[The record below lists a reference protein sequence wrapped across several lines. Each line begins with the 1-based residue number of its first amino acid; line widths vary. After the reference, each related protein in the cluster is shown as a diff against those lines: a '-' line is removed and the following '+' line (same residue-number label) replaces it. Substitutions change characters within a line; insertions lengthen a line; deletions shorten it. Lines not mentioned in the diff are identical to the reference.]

1 MVNDST
7 WHDLY
12 QGAYRALYE
21 DAVRWIPE
29 LNRKAMSWDQTQLTR
44 LAMNRGRHYYCIDL
58 PEFGKVF
65 EASLEQGRLVPH
77 STPGF
82 ARLRTKRG
90 KDMRPRLFWAF
101 LSRVFKYDGSLRD
114 SPCTNSIFLIRQLC
128 YLFKKIEGD
137 CSESKLYTAI
147 GDLYAVEAAMD
158 TPSLNWDDPIAIP
171 ESLNDITL
179 EDRPNLVG
187 SSTDN
192 VLAETWRR
200 EHGRHYQRVFDLLAA
215 TLPSFDPH
223 GLRGYHGPGAVSDGA
238 RNESKY
244 SFPHWPEKLELIFP
258 FDWHASTCFLQ
269 GEEYP
274 DHGEVSSKL
283 LAVPKTQ
290 KAPRLIA
297 SEPISNQWVQQAIA
311 AWFLSAFDGGMFSRS
326 IRIRNQRLN
335 QKAARVASFGKLAT
349 VDLSEASDRISCFL
363 AERVFRKRP
372 GLLQA
377 MMACRTVAITNAID
391 KRSPSEWKLRK
402 FSTMGSALTFPCQS
416 YIFFGF
422 AIASVLRARK
432 LRVSIDN
439 IMKIRKEV
447 KVYGDDIIIP
457 TDSVENLMDAL
468 HSSGLKVN
476 TRKTFYRGFF
486 RESCGADF
494 YRGCNVTPAYIRNDF
509 NPKAPASV
517 STLVECSNN
526 FHKKG
531 MWSIASFLLARVPK
545 RMLMKL
551 AIGNARSAI
560 KGIFSYVGSS
570 IDHLKSRWDETYQR
584 IEYKVAILVATMQP
598 DAPDGIE
605 RLRQWFTESPSP
617 ETNWSPRTIGRSVP
631 CYRER
636 WVPGYTG
643 LVARAGRGTP

>member
-1 MVNDST
+1 MKDIPA

-12 QGAYRALYE
+12 QGAYSALYE
-21 DAVRWIPE
+21 DALRWIPE
-29 LNRKAMSWDQTQLTR
+29 LNRKAIDWDQTQLTR
-44 LAMNRGRHYYCIDL
+44 LALNRGRHYYNIDL

-65 EASLEQGRLVPH
+65 EASLEQGRLVSH
-77 STPGF
+77 SCPGF

-90 KDMRPRLFWAF
+90 HDGRPRLFWAF

-114 SPCTNSIFLIRQLC
+114 SPCTNSIFMIRQLC

-147 GDLYAVEAAMD
+147 GDLYAVESAMD
-158 TPSLNWDDPIAIP
+158 NPSLNWDDPIALP
-171 ESLNDITL
+171 QSLDCIAFT
-179 EDRPNLVG
+179 DRPNLVG
-187 SSTDN
+187 SSCDTLSSQD
-192 VLAETWRR
+192 WR
-200 EHGRHYQRVFDLLAA
+200 GRDGKFYQQVFDLLAA
-215 TLPSFDPH
+215 TLPSFDPY
-223 GLRGYHGPGAVSDGA
+223 GLRGYHGPGAVSDGG

-244 SFPHWPEKLELIFP
+244 SFPHWPEKLEHIFP

-290 KAPRLIA
+290 KGPRLIA
-297 SEPISNQWVQQAIA
+297 SEPIANQWIQQAIA
-311 AWFLSAFDGGMFSRS
+311 AWYLSAFDGEMFSRS

-335 QKAARVASFGKLAT
+335 QKTARVASFGKLAT

-363 AERVFRKRP
+363 AERVFRRKP
-372 GLLQA
+372 ELLQA
-377 MMACRTVAITNAID
+377 MMACRTVAITNDLD
-391 KRSPSEWKLRK
+391 KCSPSEWKLRK
-402 FSTMGSALTFPCQS
+402 FSTMGSALTFPVQS

-422 AIASVLRARK
+422 AIASVLRARG
-432 LRVSIDN
+432 LRISLEN
-439 IMKIRKEV
+439 IMIIRKEV

-457 TDSVENLMDAL
+457 VDSVANLVDAL

-476 TRKTFYRGFF
+476 TKKSFYRGYF

-509 NPKAPASV
+509 NPKSPASV

-531 MWSIASFLLARVPK
+531 MWSISSFLLARVPK
-545 RMLMKL
+545 RMLTKL
-551 AIGNARSAI
+551 AIGNSKSAI
-560 KGIFSYVGSS
+560 KGIFSFVGTCIS
-570 IDHLKSRWDETYQR
+570 HLKERWNTELQR
-584 IEYKVAILVATMQP
+584 NEYKVAILVATMLP
-598 DAPDGIE
+598 DAPDGIF
-605 RLRQWFTESPSP
+605 RLRQYFTESPAP
-617 ETNWSPRTIGRSVP
+617 DINWSPRTIGRSVP

-636 WVPGYTG
+636 YAPNF
-643 LVARAGRGTP
+643 